1 MSAFIHKLFL
11 ALVFV
16 DVTVVV
22 VVAIFD
28 DVVVVVVVVVVAAR
42 VVVVVF
48 GNFVWLRRLMF

>member
-22 VVAIFD
+22 VAIFA
-28 DVVVVVVVVVVAAR
+28 DVVVVIVVVVVAAL
-42 VVVVVF
+42 VVAVVVF